1 MAEAGGLREAAELG
15 RDGSAVAGVA
25 DAGAPRP
32 RRWSAEASAIAAIA
46 HRDFVKLLR
55 DRVRLFSELA
65 FPLILILLLGPALQ
79 SGFGSPGGLDLTT
92 FVFTGVLA
100 QTIWQSAAL
109 GLISLIA
116 DREEDFSQ
124 EIFVSP
130 VSRYSIV
137 AGKIIG
143 ESLVAL
149 PTGLGI
155 VVVGLLIGAPLTP
168 AVLIA
173 LIPLSLVV
181 AVYGGAFG
189 LLVLANISSQRTASQ
204 IFPFVMLP
212 QFFLAGVFNPIHDLP
227 TPLAILSALS
237 PMRYAVELTRNV
249 FYGLEGGG
257 RPGPDMAPLEVNVTV
272 IVVSFLAFIA
282 IGTVLFVRAE
292 RNR

>member
-1 MAEAGGLREAAELG
+1 MG
-15 RDGSAVAGVA
+15 DVA
-25 DAGAPRP
+25 DVPREIVDGPVAEVRMETEATRGTPRP

-55 DRVRLFSELA
+55 DRLRLFSELA

-79 SGFGSPGGLDLTT
+79 SGFGAPGGLDLTA

-155 VVVGLLIGAPLTP
+155 VVVGLLIGVRLSP
-168 AVLIA
+168 AALIA
-173 LIPLSLVV
+173 LIPVSLAV

-189 LLVLANISSQRTASQ
+189 LLILSNISSQRTASQ

-227 TPLAILSALS
+227 APLAVLSALS
-237 PMRYAVELTRNV
+237 PMRYAVEFTRNV
-249 FYGLEGGG
+249 FYGLQ
-257 RPGPDMAPLEVNVTV
+257 PDLPAPDVSAFSLNLTV
-272 IVVSFLAFIA
+272 GVASFLAFIA
-282 IGTVLFVRAE
+282 VGTLLFVRAE

>member
-1 MAEAGGLREAAELG
+1 L
-15 RDGSAVAGVA
+15 SAVAV
-25 DAGAPRP
+25 
-32 RRWSAEASAIAAIA
+32 IA

-65 FPLILILLLGPALQ
+65 FPLVLILLLGPALQ
-79 SGFGSPGGLDLTT
+79 SGFGAPGGLDLTA

-100 QTIWQSAAL
+100 QTIWQSAVL
-109 GLISLIA
+109 GLVSLIA

-130 VSRYSIV
+130 VSRYAIV

-155 VVVGLLIGAPLTP
+155 VIVGLLIGVPLSP
-168 AVLIA
+168 IVLIV
-173 LIPLSLVV
+173 LPVVSFLV

-189 LLVLANISSQRTASQ
+189 LVILSNISSQRTANQ
-204 IFPFVMLP
+204 IFPFVLLP
-212 QFFLAGVFNPIHDLP
+212 QFFLAGVFNPIHGLP
-227 TPLAILSALS
+227 LPLAILSALS
-237 PMRYAVELTRNV
+237 PLRYAVELTRNV
-249 FYGLEGGG
+249 VYGLQ
-257 RPGPDMAPLEVNVTV
+257 PGMPAPDMTPLPVNA
-272 IVVSFLAFIA
+272 VVMVVAFVGFLVA
-282 IGTVLFVRAE
+282 GTFLFVRAE

>member
-1 MAEAGGLREAAELG
+1 MREAAG
-15 RDGSAVAGVA
+15 VGSEPVARAVAGLN
-25 DAGAPRP
+25 AGAPLP

-55 DRVRLFSELA
+55 DRLRLFSEFA

-79 SGFGSPGGLDLTT
+79 SGFGSPGGLDLTA

-155 VVVGLLIGAPLTP
+155 VVVGLIIGVPLSP
-168 AVLIA
+168 VVLLA
-173 LIPLSLVV
+173 LIPVALVT

-189 LLVLANISSQRTASQ
+189 LLILSNISSQRTASQ

-227 TPLAILSALS
+227 TPLAVLSALS

-249 FYGLEGGG
+249 FYGLQ
-257 RPGPDMAPLEVNVTV
+257 PGVPAPDVDGLALNATV
-272 IVVSFLAFIA
+272 MLASFLAFIA

>member
-1 MAEAGGLREAAELG
+1 MPER
-15 RDGSAVAGVA
+15 
-25 DAGAPRP
+25 
-32 RRWSAEASAIAAIA
+32 RRWLLEASAIAAIA

-55 DRVRLFSELA
+55 DRLRLFSELS

-79 SGFGSPGGLDLTT
+79 SGFGAAGGLNLTA

-100 QTIWQSAAL
+100 QTIWQSSVM

-155 VVVGLLIGAPLTP
+155 VIVGLLIGVPLSP
-168 AVLIA
+168 VVLV
-173 LIPLSLVV
+173 LLVPLSLAV
-181 AVYGGAFG
+181 AIYGGAFG
-189 LLVLANISSQRTASQ
+189 LLILANISSQRTANQ
-204 IFPFVMLP
+204 VFPFVLLP
-212 QFFLAGVFNPIHDLP
+212 QFFLAGVFNPIHNLP
-227 TPLAILSALS
+227 PPLAVLSAIS
-237 PMRYAVELTRNV
+237 PMRYAVEITRNV
-249 FYGLEGGG
+249 VYGFQ
-257 RPGPDMAPLEVNVTV
+257 PGVPAPDITTISINATV
-272 IVVSFLAFIA
+272 IIVSFLAFLA

>member
-1 MAEAGGLREAAELG
+1 MREATAIGPEELG
-15 RDGSAVAGVA
+15 RGVDEA
-25 DAGAPRP
+25 AAGAPLP
-32 RRWSAEASAIAAIA
+32 RHWLAEASAIAAIA

-55 DRVRLFSELA
+55 DRVRLISELA
-65 FPLILILLLGPALQ
+65 FPLVLIVLLGPALQ
-79 SGFGSPGGLDLTT
+79 SGFGAPGGLDLTT
-92 FVFTGVLA
+92 FVFSGVLA
-100 QTIWQSAAL
+100 QTIWQSAVM

-155 VVVGLLIGAPLTP
+155 VIVGFLIGVPLTP
-168 AVLIA
+168 LVLVA
-173 LIPLSLVV
+173 LIPVSLAV

-189 LLVLANISSQRTASQ
+189 LLILSNISSQRTANQ
-204 IFPFVMLP
+204 IFPFVLLP

-249 FYGLEGGG
+249 LYGLQ
-257 RPGPDMAPLEVNVTV
+257 PDVPAPDVTAISLNAAVMAA
-272 IVVSFLAFIA
+272 SFLVFIA
-282 IGTVLFVRAE
+282 AGTVLFVRAE

>member
-1 MAEAGGLREAAELG
+1 MNEL
-15 RDGSAVAGVA
+15 
-25 DAGAPRP
+25 
-32 RRWSAEASAIAAIA
+32 SAIAAIA

-65 FPLILILLLGPALQ
+65 FPLILIIMLGPALQ
-79 SGFGSPGGLDLTT
+79 SGFGAPGGLDLTA
-92 FVFTGVLA
+92 FVFSGVLA

-155 VVVGLLIGAPLTP
+155 VVVGLLIGVDLSP

-173 LIPLSLVV
+173 LIPVSLVV

-189 LLVLANISSQRTASQ
+189 LLILSNISSQRTASQ

-227 TPLAILSALS
+227 TPLAVLSALS

-249 FYGLEGGG
+249 YYGLQ
-257 RPGPDMAPLEVNVTV
+257 PGLTAPDVTAASVNVSV
-272 IVVSFLAFIA
+272 MVVSFLAFIA
-282 IGTVLFVRAE
+282 IGTLLFVRAE